1 MTRQD
6 FTRLEEAVCH
16 AVTEAIDAFVLSL
29 DAEAHHV
36 VLAQAQEKCHRL
48 KNATLLLILQTAV
61 DLLRAERDLAQ
72 QPPVESALAQA
83 REERLDLHAEVARL
97 TAELARWK
105 VCENCGGMLDGPG
118 ICSEAISEREKGLE
132 AMHAETLTRAE
143 MAEAE
148 LHEWRGYASFLAVHG
163 LNPPAPASVSKE
175 QP

>member
-1 MTRQD
+1 MSEHD
-6 FTRLEEAVCH
+6 EDYGSGPVSAVPE
-16 AVTEAIDAFVLSL
+16 V
-29 DAEAHHV
+29 
-36 VLAQAQEKCHRL
+36 
-48 KNATLLLILQTAV
+48 
-61 DLLRAERDLAQ
+61 
-72 QPPVESALAQA
+72 
-83 REERLDLHAEVARL
+83 ERLRDAVRVMTLCRDGLGEELAICRAEVARL